1 MAEYRLSIG
10 NLHVQPRLHVV
21 LPAQLLVLVARDG
34 RVANGPA
41 EAGGGARLA
50 DDALRGYSSPAS
62 PRADSPGRS

>member
-1 MAEYRLSIG
+1 MKPACTATLD
-10 NLHVQPRLHVV
+10 VV

-50 DDALRGYSSPAS
+50 DDALTVIDAAVLPLLIK
-62 PRADSPGRS
+62 